1 MKLSVDEEP
10 FASLWQYWN
19 KVRGDRPLPGSRELD
34 FTQLAAVLPALSVLD
49 IIDKDH
55 MRYRMAGSDL
65 VMQFGGELTG
75 VNLLDIFAEK
85 SRRTLSQSL
94 MEVATLPCAGLCQ
107 TSVQYQSGRQS
118 AAQLLAVPV
127 KTSTDLPGRVILVQ
141 RTDKS
146 RANSAVDIVSVIGT
160 EFFSTHLIDI
170 GNGTPD
176 KSRRSAIAAGA

>member
-1 MKLSVDEEP
+1 MKHSVDEEP

-65 VMQFGGELTG
+65 VVRFGGELTG

-85 SRRTLSQSL
+85 SRRALSQSL
-94 MEVATLPCAGLCQ
+94 MEIAVQPCASLCQ

-118 AAQLLAVPV
+118 VAQLLAVPIR
-127 KTSTDLPGRVILVQ
+127 TSTDLPGRVILVQ
-141 RTDKS
+141 RIDKS
-146 RANSAVDIVSVIGT
+146 RVSSAADIVSVIGT
-160 EFFSTHLIDI
+160 EFFSTHYIDI

-176 KSRRSAIAAGA
+176 KSSQCATAVEA